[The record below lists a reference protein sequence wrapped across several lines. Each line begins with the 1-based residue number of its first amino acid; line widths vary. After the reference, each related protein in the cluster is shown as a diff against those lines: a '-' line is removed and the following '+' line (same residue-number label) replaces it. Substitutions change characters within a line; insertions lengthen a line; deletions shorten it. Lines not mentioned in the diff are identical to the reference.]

1 MLLALF
7 EPHDH
12 RPINVVGAQILV
24 WPMDRP
30 CLRRVRTIAGVDAR
44 VVVGL
49 ERVIRGEGDIGRRL
63 TLAGQTICH
72 ERGETCRMECQN
84 TKNSCTHACLYAPRL
99 RLL

>member
-1 MLLALF
+1 MLLALS

-24 WPMDRP
+24 WLMDQP
-30 CLRRVRTIAGVDAR
+30 CLRRVRTNAGVDAR

-49 ERVIRGEGDIGRRL
+49 EWVIRGEGDIGRHL

-72 ERGETCRMECQN
+72 ERGDGLATM
-84 TKNSCTHACLYAPRL
+84 
-99 RLL
+99 